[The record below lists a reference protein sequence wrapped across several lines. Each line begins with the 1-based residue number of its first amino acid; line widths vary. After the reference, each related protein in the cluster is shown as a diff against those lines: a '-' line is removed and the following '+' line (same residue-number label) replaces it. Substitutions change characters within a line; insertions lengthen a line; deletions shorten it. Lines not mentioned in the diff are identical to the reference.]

1 MLHISISMVCCIY
14 NASVS
19 LQVVGNVVGIYAPC
33 RYRERIRER
42 IRTEFSAF
50 TPSVGKDLYE

>member
-1 MLHISISMVCCIY
+1 MIGVEDNGICIIY
-14 NASVS
+14 SASVS
-19 LQVVGNVVGIYAPC
+19 LQVVGNVVGIYAPY
-33 RYRERIRER
+33 RYREGIRER